1 MNIKKLLALLL
12 AIVMVLSLAACGST
26 DDDDD
31 DDDKDKE
38 GTSAT
43 DEDKDGEDEDTDED
57 KQDDDKKDDD
67 KKDDEDEDSLVGKW
81 EGEMNLG
88 AAMDAMLTG
97 EVLFSYCDF
106 DDLAVTMTFTFDD
119 DGTLEIEVD
128 EDSCKDMVDDIVDI
142 VMDGIEEYLDA
153 NGATWDDVGATK
165 SEMREAMM
173 EQFSEDAIMEM
184 AESMAGS
191 GYYVAVDDRIYTA
204 EDEDDLED
212 EVDEDSSYMEFSLKG
227 DKLTIKDIVDD
238 GESIDDYIPGMM
250 PITLKRK

>member
-43 DEDKDGEDEDTDED
+43 DENEDGEEEG
-57 KQDDDKKDDD
+57 DKKDDG
-67 KKDDEDEDSLVGKW
+67 KKEEDEDEDPLVGKW
-81 EGEMNLG
+81 VGDMSFGPYLG
-88 AAMDAMLTG
+88 AILGG

-106 DDLAVTMTFTFDD
+106 DDLAVTVTFTFGD
-119 DGTLEIEVD
+119 DGTLSIEVD
-128 EDSCKDMVDDIVDI
+128 EDSCKDMVDDIADI
-142 VMDGIEEYLDA
+142 IIDGVEDYLDA
-153 NGATWDDVGATK
+153 NGATWEDAGMTK
-165 SEMREAMM
+165 EEMRESVMA
-173 EQFSEDAIMEM
+173 QFTEDAIIEM
-184 AESMAGS
+184 AESMASS
-191 GYYVAVDDRIYTA
+191 GYYVAVDDRIYA
-204 EDEDDLED
+204 SEDEDDLED
-212 EVDEDSSYMEFSLKG
+212 EVEEDSNYMEFSLKG

-238 GESIDDYIPGMM
+238 GESIDDYIPGMV